1 MSEFCGRNP
10 YMDYRNA
17 VPFVNLSGYIINK
30 PTAIEEK
37 PATSLQ
43 EHLLRKK
50 FIRRINVRRMLYK
63 VMCEEYRNGR
73 R

>member
-1 MSEFCGRNP
+1 MSEFCGKNP

-30 PTAIEEK
+30 STAIEEK
-37 PATSLQ
+37 PAASLQ
-43 EHLLRKK
+43 EALFRKR